1 MKKFATGAQSYPLT
15 TGNNSLPDVT
25 QDDVTTFFLRTVP
38 DRAPT
43 GPLAYILP
51 FLILTVYGTV
61 HQTGT
66 GGSVIQEEDLIG
78 ALIDSI
84 DWNGTYFGTPVS
96 GNFVFGRNIP
106 VSQVIAGGYRKAM
119 RTQPPIGPAAGDT
132 DFTVSIMIPAA
143 SCMLGGS
150 MIETSQLAILFKGSQ
165 IDINWAPASV
175 LAGLSSGATFTDLKA
190 RCSAIVYPT
199 TDLILGT
206 PVEQVLHQVTAGTG
220 GDNNQ
225 VTIEGFGRKTML
237 TNVEKQGGV
246 VYLGEL
252 TDVGLQNGV
261 FVANEITQFAF
272 DWRGQV
278 QQKHIEALL
287 SPALL
292 AMPNDR
298 PQTMPLRVTGGD
310 AEFNSF
316 PYAQGTDDSSTLV
329 QEHFSGLRIFPM
341 VYGDDSLQLS
351 DLQTADQDEDYFLN
365 VESGFSAGAHQIL
378 GFYAKRWQASFRD
391 AWVKTIT
398 DGGAGSLAAYVLGKD
413 WAKATLS
420 QRLPSGRHVVTA
432 DQMTYLAWMLA

>member
-15 TGNNSLPDVT
+15 TGNNSLPDIT

-51 FLILTVYGTV
+51 FLILTIYGNV
-61 HQTGT
+61 VQTGT
-66 GGSVIQEEDLIG
+66 GGSAIQEEDLIG

-96 GNFVFGRNIP
+96 GNFVFGRNLP
-106 VSQVIAGGYRKAM
+106 VTQVLSGGYRKAL
-119 RTQPPIGPAAGDT
+119 RTKPPIGPAAGT
-132 DFTVSIMIPAA
+132 TPFRVSVMIPAA
-143 SCMLGGS
+143 SCMLGGG

-165 IDINWAPASV
+165 IDINWAPATV
-175 LAGLSSGATFTDLKA
+175 LTSLSTGATFSGLKA

-206 PVEQVLHQVTAGTG
+206 PVETVLHQVVAGSG

-237 TNVEKQGGV
+237 TNVEKKGGV

-252 TDVGLQNGV
+252 TNVGLQTGV
-261 FVANEITQFAF
+261 FEANNITQYAF

-310 AEFNSF
+310 AEYNSYPYFQGFND
-316 PYAQGTDDSSTLV
+316 AVTNGLDDMT
-329 QEHFSGLRIFPM
+329 GLRIFPM
-341 VYGDDSLQLS
+341 VYGDDALQLS

-365 VESGFSAGAHQIL
+365 IDGGFDPGSHQIL
-378 GFYAKRWQASFRD
+378 GLYAKQWQASFRD

-413 WAKATLS
+413 WAKAQLA
-420 QRLPSGRHVVTA
+420 QRLPGGRHIVTG
-432 DQMTYLAWMLA
+432 DQMTYLPWQLA